1 MRPRTT
7 VITRAMPCNAWV
19 HATPGE
25 SLDSTLGLSS
35 VSLINQA
42 QGGIP

>member
-1 MRPRTT
+1 
-7 VITRAMPCNAWV
+7 MPCDAWV

-25 SLDSTLGLSS
+25 SLDRTLRLGS